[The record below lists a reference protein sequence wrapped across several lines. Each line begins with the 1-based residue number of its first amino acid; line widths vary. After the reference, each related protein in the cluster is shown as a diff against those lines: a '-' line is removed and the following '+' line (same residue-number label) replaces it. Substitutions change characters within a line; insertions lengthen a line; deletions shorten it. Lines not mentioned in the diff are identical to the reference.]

1 MPANPTSTKS
11 ADVDRRARDLQ
22 RERDFN
28 SAMAT
33 ACAAYANCRWDNQ
46 AIFGVT
52 FSTAD
57 LTTRDYFH
65 PSISGQAK
73 LAATTWGNWFATP

>member
-1 MPANPTSTKS
+1 MLAKPTSTKP
-11 ADVDRRARDLQ
+11 ADVDRSARVLQ
-22 RERDFN
+22 REKEFN
-28 SAMAT
+28 SAMAS
-33 ACAAYANCRWDNQ
+33 ACAAYANCRWDNL
-46 AIFGVT
+46 AIFGVA